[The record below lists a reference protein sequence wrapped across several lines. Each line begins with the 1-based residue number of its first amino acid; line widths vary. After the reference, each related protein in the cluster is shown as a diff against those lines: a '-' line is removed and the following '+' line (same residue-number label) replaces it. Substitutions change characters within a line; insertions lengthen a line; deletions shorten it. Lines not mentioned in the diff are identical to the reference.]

1 MRLDVLLVDI
11 GAILAVAWIVWYFWI
26 AGRRTG

>member
-11 GAILAVAWIVWYFWI
+11 GAILAVTWIVWYFWI
-26 AGRRTG
+26 VGRKTH